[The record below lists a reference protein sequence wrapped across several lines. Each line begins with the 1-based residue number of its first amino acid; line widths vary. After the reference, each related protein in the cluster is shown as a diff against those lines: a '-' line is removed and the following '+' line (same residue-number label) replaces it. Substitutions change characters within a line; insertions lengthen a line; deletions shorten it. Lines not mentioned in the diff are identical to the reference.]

1 RTQRADLAEQRALS
15 HRLDRRH
22 KTHLPDEKIS
32 SIALMCRWRYS
43 PDPCNF
49 LLAQVP
55 ARQGISSD
63 HPGGAAAGPWET
75 ALLLRSVFGY
85 TGWEAED
92 GRRRRTCRGVSLA
105 CRRFLRVSAAAGRH
119 RLSLRFAVQHVPGVH
134 RRRLSRLP
142 QLGRG

>member
-1 RTQRADLAEQRALS
+1 QLLAEPDYGGLADVALGRHFRDGQVNDPLRLAQDEVRDPSHRRAKGRTQRADLAEQRALS

-92 GRRRRTCRGVSLA
+92 GRRR
-105 CRRFLRVSAAAGRH
+105 
-119 RLSLRFAVQHVPGVH
+119 
-134 RRRLSRLP
+134 
-142 QLGRG
+142 